1 MQANDQPKSA
11 PTPQPSPLHLSLDL
25 VGSDVPSGI
34 ATDQGSKKEQK
45 LFGEPKRREEL
56 RQAVHIALV
65 IALRVAVVL
74 FIVVF
79 AVRVLHFILPE
90 NNAANAGK
98 WVPHG
103 WLSEAQLG
111 AIDKFAF
118 GALGTVVAQFVR
130 NMISK
135 DR

>member
-1 MQANDQPKSA
+1 MQENES
-11 PTPQPSPLHLSLDL
+11 PQPPPQLPPLDISLDL
-25 VGSDVPSGI
+25 ARLNAPWSVDE
-34 ATDQGSKKEQK
+34 DQESRDEKKQ

-74 FIVVF
+74 FVIVF

-103 WLSEAQLG
+103 WLTDSQVG

-118 GALGTVVAQFVR
+118 GALGTVVAQFIR